1 MKGQA
6 YINDKDV
13 FTTWKVSFLH
23 GFFEA
28 LLKPAPMKE
37 YIGNASRL
45 EHGKRYVANE
55 STSRTDERTISLT
68 LFIEGDSQ
76 AQYLTNVES
85 FFSEM
90 EKGGFTLKVPKL
102 NKVYHFVYSECS
114 QYGDFGLRRGKFVL
128 KLTEPNTKDRQ
139 AIS

>member
-85 FFSEM
+85 FFFEM